1 MGQDDCLTE
10 KSGGGLQVRLDLG
23 VLNGYELQTGEV
35 NLACLRVKG
44 LLKVHRNSGENEEAN
59 FVALKPG
66 ATLEW

>member
-10 KSGGGLQVRLDLG
+10 KSGGGLQAWLDLG

-44 LLKVHRNSGENEEAN
+44 LLKVNVWFTEILGRTK
-59 FVALKPG
+59 KP
-66 ATLEW
+66 TSWL